1 MNKFEEFI
9 DKHFRRISL
18 FLLIVILFNTCGNPV
33 KPLNKR
39 VDTLTT
45 KIDSLSAIS
54 VNKNDLKIEGLKAEK
69 RMIQSTDR
77 KLLDVN
83 RQSNIDKELD
93 SLSQK

>member
-1 MNKFEEFI
+1 MNKFEAFVE
-9 DKHFRRISL
+9 KHFQKIAL
-18 FLLIVILFNTCGNPV
+18 FLLIVIVFNTCGNPV

-45 KIDSLSAIS
+45 KIDSLSNIS

-93 SLSQK
+93 SLQK

>member
-1 MNKFEEFI
+1 MNKFEAFI
-9 DKHFRRISL
+9 EKHFQKIAF

-45 KIDSLSAIS
+45 KIDSLSSIS
-54 VNKNDLKIEGLKAEK
+54 VNKKDLQIEGLKSEK
-69 RMIQSTDR
+69 RMIQSVSRTLIDR
-77 KLLDVN
+77 E
-83 RQSNIDKELD
+83 RERSIDREID

>member
-1 MNKFEEFI
+1 MNKFEAFVE
-9 DKHFRRISL
+9 KHFQKIAL

-45 KIDSLSAIS
+45 KIDSLSSIS
-54 VNKNDLKIEGLKAEK
+54 VNKKDLQIEGLKSEK
-69 RMIQSTDR
+69 RMIQSVSRTLIDR
-77 KLLDVN
+77 E
-83 RQSNIDKELD
+83 RERSIDREID

>member
-1 MNKFEEFI
+1 MNKFEAFVE
-9 DKHFRRISL
+9 KHFQKIAL
-18 FLLIVILFNTCGNPV
+18 FLLIVIVFNTCGNPV

-45 KIDSLSAIS
+45 KIDSLSNIS
-54 VNKNDLKIEGLKAEK
+54 VNKTDLKIEGLKAEK

-83 RQSNIDKELD
+83 RQSDIDKELD
-93 SLSQK
+93 SLQK

>member
-9 DKHFRRISL
+9 DKHFRKISL

-39 VDTLTT
+39 VDRLTNT
-45 KIDSLSAIS
+45 IDSLSQIT
-54 VNKNDLKIEGLKAEK
+54 VTRDQLKIEGLKSEK

-77 KLLDVN
+77 NILDVN
-83 RQSNIDKELD
+83 RQSNIDRELD
-93 SLSQK
+93 SLQK

>member
-1 MNKFEEFI
+1 MNKFEAFI
-9 DKHFRRISL
+9 EKHFQKIAF

-54 VNKNDLKIEGLKAEK
+54 VNKKDLQIEGLKSER
-69 RMIQSTDR
+69 RMIQSVSRTLVDR
-77 KLLDVN
+77 E
-83 RQSNIDKELD
+83 RERSIDREID